1 MSGAGA
7 QKSERLINL
16 TMALLA
22 SKRFLTKGE
31 IFELVAGYSGSPE
44 TKERMFERDKND
56 LRDLGLSI
64 EVGTDDP
71 LFEDEAGY
79 RINPTSYGL
88 ASHELGDLDATD
100 IALLSLAATHWQN
113 SVFARSGQSA
123 LRKIESILPM
133 SGEESISLPLYSQ
146 EIPEGRFEVLW
157 EAITSQCAVTFTY
170 RSMKDTRRTV
180 APIRLTFSQGFWY
193 LTALDLD
200 IKEIR
205 LFKVVR
211 IENDL
216 EISST
221 LDKRIFSSEYLSDLS
236 KGNPSEI
243 SALTAT
249 LLLRI
254 GRAHE
259 LRHISHIQPHDS
271 DWDKAVAQFDNEED
285 LFESLARA
293 GSSAII
299 LSPLETRERF
309 IAWVER
315 KLNV

>member
-31 IFELVAGYSGSPE
+31 IFELVAGYSGNPE

-56 LRDLGLSI
+56 LRDLGLAI

-88 ASHELGDLDATD
+88 ATHELGELDGTD

-113 SVFARSGQSA
+113 SVFAQSGQSA
-123 LRKIESILPM
+123 LRKIESILPV

-157 EAITSQCAVTFTY
+157 EAITSKRAVTFTY
-170 RSMKDTRRTV
+170 RSMKDSKRTV
-180 APIRLTFSQGFWY
+180 LPLRLTLSQGFWY

-200 IKEIR
+200 VEGIR

-211 IENDL
+211 IESDL
-216 EISST
+216 AIAST
-221 LDKRIFSSEYLSDLS
+221 PDKRILSSEYLSDLS
-236 KGNPSEI
+236 KEKPSET
-243 SALTAT
+243 AQLTAT
-249 LLLRI
+249 LLLRV

-259 LRHISHIQPHDS
+259 LRHISSIEPHDS
-271 DWDKAVAQFDNEED
+271 DWDKAVAQFDSEED

-299 LSPLETRERF
+299 DSPIDTRVRF
-309 IAWVER
+309 VEWIER
-315 KLNV
+315 KMNV